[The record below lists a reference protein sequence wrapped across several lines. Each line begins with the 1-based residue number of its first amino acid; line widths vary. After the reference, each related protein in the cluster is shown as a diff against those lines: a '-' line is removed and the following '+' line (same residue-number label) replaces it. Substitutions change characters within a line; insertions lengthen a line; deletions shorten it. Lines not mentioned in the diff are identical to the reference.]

1 MHRSIVKQ
9 SVTDRPISPVYDNS
23 APAIRCGDICSIS
36 SFAAAN
42 RHEVLTNERVVYA
55 CSDQFSWCAV
65 DVS

>member
-23 APAIRCGDICSIS
+23 APAIRRGDICSIS

-42 RHEVLTNERVVYA
+42 QHEVLTNERVVSA
-55 CSDQFSWCAV
+55 SSDQFSWCAV